1 VSVNSKKHEGLV
13 VLGRFTAPY
22 GVKGWI
28 KIHSFTDPMENILN
42 YNSWLVESGGQ
53 MLPVRLEAGKRHG
66 KGLIAKLAGVNT
78 PEEATR
84 WRGREIMMPQSDLP
98 DLEAGEYYWSQLE
111 NLLVYTESGVLLGR
125 VSHLMETGANDVLVV
140 KGTAESID
148 REQRLIPW
156 LPDQVVKEVDL
167 DSGLM
172 RVDWDP
178 DF

>member
-1 VSVNSKKHEGLV
+1 MSVNSEKTEDLV
-13 VLGRFTAPY
+13 VLGRFTSPY
-22 GVKGWI
+22 GVQGWI
-28 KIHSFTDPMENILN
+28 KVYSFTDPMENILK
-42 YNSWLVESGGQ
+42 YNSWQVECDGR
-53 MLPVRLEAGKRHG
+53 LTPVKPEAGKRHG

-78 PEEATR
+78 PEEAR
-84 WRGREIMMPQSDLP
+84 LWNGREIKVPKSELPQ
-98 DLEAGEYYWSQLE
+98 LETGEYYWSQLE

-167 DSGLM
+167 NSGTM

>member
-1 VSVNSKKHEGLV
+1 
-13 VLGRFTAPY
+13 
-22 GVKGWI
+22 
-28 KIHSFTDPMENILN
+28 
-42 YNSWLVESGGQ
+42 
-53 MLPVRLEAGKRHG
+53 
-66 KGLIAKLAGVNT
+66 
-78 PEEATR
+78 
-84 WRGREIMMPQSDLP
+84 LP

>member
-1 VSVNSKKHEGLV
+1 
-13 VLGRFTAPY
+13 
-22 GVKGWI
+22 
-28 KIHSFTDPMENILN
+28 
-42 YNSWLVESGGQ
+42 
-53 MLPVRLEAGKRHG
+53 
-66 KGLIAKLAGVNT
+66 
-78 PEEATR
+78 
-84 WRGREIMMPQSDLP
+84 
-98 DLEAGEYYWSQLE
+98 
-111 NLLVYTESGVLLGR
+111 
-125 VSHLMETGANDVLVV
+125 METGANDVLVV